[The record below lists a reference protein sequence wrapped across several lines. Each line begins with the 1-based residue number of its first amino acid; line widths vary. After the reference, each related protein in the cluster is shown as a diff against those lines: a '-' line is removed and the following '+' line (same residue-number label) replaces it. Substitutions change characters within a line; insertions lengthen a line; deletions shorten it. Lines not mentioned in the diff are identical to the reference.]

1 MFKLKGVLFLAI
13 TVATFSSTLIAAPQ
27 LFTVVDKEAT
37 ERETVRLQ
45 HLKQQYQEANFI
57 NIDKAMLENGA
68 SVFHFNNNEKLPDVE
83 IHATSL
89 EKDSNGIQIWQ
100 GNSDDEKNTAS
111 FAISDGKVTG
121 AIRLRDGSYYEIF
134 PVDQERQILV
144 KIDTSQREADDNDV
158 IEDET
163 TAAREQAIKQA
174 LSENENLNASSEHVR
189 LRLLYVY
196 TNQSRHWFSPDPA
209 LKAAQMNSELNKTYA
224 NSDTLVQFD
233 VAGVL
238 DTNMDESTMYSMLSQ
253 MQKTDTALGKRVA
266 AKRAETRADL
276 VVIISEAYQACGTA
290 QKDKWATV
298 VHTTCAVGVRALA
311 HEIGHNFGLN
321 HGEQELTWPRY
332 AHGYRVPGYF
342 STIMSKRCGGCE
354 AVNNFSDPLKSYKGV
369 PIGTATGNDAVRFI
383 KERRFIMAA
392 MHPDWESQYV
402 MNQGA
407 LSANQY
413 FTVSLTE
420 KQTDKNSILDHVI
433 TNPGKGNWP
442 YELSFAVNNF
452 FPNDVVAAGQLTE
465 DGKVVPK
472 NWSSFENNIWLHQDK
487 LATYKVDVERK
498 TYAVVRNNKWS
509 DVMAISGGDGVTPN
523 TTVVLTIKN
532 KTSGQ
537 ALEKYYFNN
546 GGENLAATSWPHQL
560 AQVINSHNSPNLIA
574 GELKDGIF
582 NTVTG
587 SGFRNRLWFP
597 LDKKNDLMAEFSTLN
612 IAENP
617 WVEQKDI
624 FGDRFQTDIV
634 SGTVITVAVKNSSGA
649 VVEQRSVLIPDG
661 KDGEY
666 LSRYRWPAYLAHE
679 INKSMTQIRL
689 GGKQADGSIKVVAGS
704 QYLNFMW
711 KKDRANQTVVVTFS
725 K

>member
-1 MFKLKGVLFLAI
+1 MLKFKRKWLVTIIAS
-13 TVATFSSTLIAAPQ
+13 TFSSTVIAAPQ
-27 LFTVVDKEAT
+27 LFTVVDKDTTVQEAT
-37 ERETVRLQ
+37 RLQ
-45 HLKQQYQEANFI
+45 HLRQQYQGVNFI
-57 NIDKAMLENGA
+57 SVDKALLENEA
-68 SVFHFNNNEKLPDVE
+68 SVFLFNNNEKMTSVE
-83 IHATSL
+83 IHGTSL

-100 GNSDDEKNTAS
+100 GHSDDEKNTAS
-111 FAISDGKVTG
+111 FAISDGKITG
-121 AIRLRDGSYYEIF
+121 SIRLRDGSYYEVF
-134 PVDQERQILV
+134 PVDQARQILV
-144 KIDTSQREADDNDV
+144 KIDTSQLEADDNDV
-158 IEDET
+158 IADET

-209 LKAAQMNSELNKTYA
+209 LKAAQMNSELNNTYA

-238 DTNMDESTMYSMLSQ
+238 DTKMDESTMYSMLSQ
-253 MQKTDTALGKRVA
+253 MQKTDTALGKLVA

-321 HGEQELTWPRY
+321 HGEKELTWPRY

-402 MNQGA
+402 MNQGE
-407 LSANQY
+407 LPANQY

-420 KQTDKNSILDHVI
+420 KQTDKNSILDHII

-442 YELSFAVNNF
+442 YDFSVAVNNF

-465 DGKVVPK
+465 GGKVVPK
-472 NWSSFENNIWLHQDK
+472 NWSSFENHIWLHQDQ

-509 DVMAISGGDGVTPN
+509 DVMAISGGDGLPADATMMLN
-523 TTVVLTIKN
+523 IKD
-532 KTSGQ
+532 KTSDQ
-537 ALEKYYFNN
+537 VLETFYLIN
-546 GGENLAATSWPHQL
+546 GHKVLDKTSWPHQL
-560 AQVINSHNSPNLIA
+560 AQIINSQQSVNVIA
-574 GELKDGIF
+574 GELKDGNV

-587 SGFRNRLWFP
+587 SSFRNRLWFP
-597 LDKKNDLMAEFSTLN
+597 LEKKNALSAELILLSE
-612 IAENP
+612 AENP
-617 WVEQKDI
+617 WVEEVGAY
-624 FGDRFQTDIV
+624 GDKHETDLEK
-634 SGTVITVAVKNSSGA
+634 GTMVTMKVKNSSG
-649 VVEQRSVLIPDG
+649 VVIEQHSVRID
-661 KDGEY
+661 DAERD
-666 LSRYRWPAYLAHE
+666 RYKWPAYVAR
-679 INKSMTQIRL
+679 IFNQKFTQIII
-689 GGKQADGSIKVVAGS
+689 GEKNKDGSGNIDIIPGS
-704 QYLNFMW
+704 QYRNRIW
-711 KKDRANQTVVVTFS
+711 KKQRANMTVEVSYS

>member
-1 MFKLKGVLFLAI
+1 M
-13 TVATFSSTLIAAPQ
+13 
-27 LFTVVDKEAT
+27 
-37 ERETVRLQ
+37 Q
-45 HLKQQYQEANFI
+45 HLRQQYQNVDFI
-57 NIDKAMLENGA
+57 SVDKALLENEA
-68 SVFHFNNNEKLPDVE
+68 SVFLFNNNEKMPPVE
-83 IHATSL
+83 IHGTSL
-89 EKDSNGIQIWQ
+89 RKDSNGMHIWQ
-100 GNSDDEKNTAS
+100 GNADDEKSTAS
-111 FAISDGKVTG
+111 FAMNNGKITG
-121 AIRLRDGSYYEIF
+121 SIRLNDGSYYEVF
-134 PVDQERQILV
+134 PVDQDRQILV
-144 KIDTSQREADDNDV
+144 KIDTSTLESDNNDV
-158 IEDET
+158 IADET
-163 TAAREQAIKQA
+163 PPAHERTINQV
-174 LSENENLNASSEHVR
+174 LSENESRNTSTEQVR

-196 TNQSRHWFSPDPA
+196 TNQSRHWFSPDSA

-238 DTNMDESTMYSMLSQ
+238 DTKMDEGTMYSMLAQ
-253 MQKTDTALGKRVA
+253 MQKTDNALGKQVA

-321 HGEQELTWPRY
+321 HGEKELTWPRY

-392 MHPDWESQYV
+392 MHPDWEKQHQL
-402 MNQGA
+402 NGGA
-407 LSANQY
+407 LPANQ
-413 FTVSLTE
+413 FFEINLADRQTN
-420 KQTDKNSILDHVI
+420 KQQILDYAI
-433 TNPGKGNWP
+433 TKPGEWDWP
-442 YELSFAVNNF
+442 YELSVAVNNF
-452 FPNDVVAAGQLTE
+452 FPKDAIAAGLLTDE
-465 DGKVVPK
+465 GKIVPK
-472 NWSSFENNIWLHQDK
+472 NGSSYENYIWLHQDK
-487 LATYKVDVERK
+487 LQNYKVDIKRS
-498 TYAVVRNNKWS
+498 TYAVVRGSKWA
-509 DVMAISGGDGVTPN
+509 DVMAISGGDGVAPN

-546 GGENLAATSWPHQL
+546 DGEHLAATTWPNQL
-560 AQVINSHNSPNLIA
+560 ARTINSHNSSNVIA
-574 GELKDGIF
+574 GELKDGIL

-587 SGFRNRLWFP
+587 SGYRNRLWFP
-597 LDKKNDLMAEFSTLN
+597 LDKKNDLTAEFSTLN

-624 FGDRFQTDIV
+624 FGDRFQTDLA
-634 SGTVITVAVKNSSGA
+634 SGTTITVAVKNSSGT
-649 VVEQRSVLIPDG
+649 VVEQHKVAIPDDENG
-661 KDGEY
+661 KY

-679 INKSMTQIRL
+679 VNTSMTQIRL

-704 QYLNFMW
+704 QYLNYMW